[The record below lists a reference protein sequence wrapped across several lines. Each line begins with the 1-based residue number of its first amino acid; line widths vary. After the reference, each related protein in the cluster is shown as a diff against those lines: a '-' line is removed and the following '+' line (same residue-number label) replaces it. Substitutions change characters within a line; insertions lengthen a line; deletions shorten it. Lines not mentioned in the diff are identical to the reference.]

1 MYFRK
6 IASFP
11 WQFGLISLDELI
23 SSELFAKGRAENTT
37 AKLVFAVQIW
47 KRSFTLGRQAQIQ
60 TKMETALFCRS
71 EFRSNLW
78 LRAYFPF

>member
-11 WQFGLISLDELI
+11 WQFGLISLDVLI
-23 SSELFAKGRAENTT
+23 SSESFAKGRAENTI

-47 KRSFTLGRQAQIQ
+47 KRSFTLGSQ
-60 TKMETALFCRS
+60 TGLNTNKDGNSSIL
-71 EFRSNLW
+71 
-78 LRAYFPF
+78 